1 MSTTRHDA
9 PARVAV
15 IGGGAIGSAVLA
27 ALREGRLPGAEPVAV
42 VDGRSFPEAGVP
54 QVDLAT
60 ALDRADVVVECAGQA
75 VVARSAADILDHGV
89 DLLVTSVGA
98 LCDPEVAD
106 AVAAAGP
113 GRLLLT
119 SGAAGG
125 LDILAAAAAQAPLT
139 RVAVTTAKL
148 PATLVQPWMDEPS
161 AARLHGTDRPLEVFA
176 GGAREAARLFPRSLN
191 LAATVGWAVGD
202 LDLVE
207 VRLVADPAAS
217 LTRHVIEAG
226 GPGGVYRFEIQN
238 VPSPENPRTSG
249 VVPYAVL
256 RSLAALVG
264 RPSGVI

>member
-1 MSTTRHDA
+1 M
-9 PARVAV
+9 AV
-15 IGGGAIGSAVLA
+15 IGGGAIGGAVIS
-27 ALREGRLPGAEPVAV
+27 ALREGRLPGVEPVAL
-42 VDGRSFPEAGVP
+42 VDDRPVQGAGVP

-75 VVARSAADILDHGV
+75 VVAQSAAGILDHGV

-98 LCDPEVAD
+98 LCDPAVAD

-125 LDILAAAAAQAPLT
+125 LDILSAAAAQAPLT

-148 PATLVQPWMDEPS
+148 PATLVQPWMDGPA
-161 AARLHGTDRPLEVFA
+161 AARLRGTDRPVEVFT

-207 VRLVADPAAS
+207 VRLMADPSAA
-217 LTRHVIEAG
+217 LTRHLIEAE
-226 GPGGVYRFEIQN
+226 GPSGAYRFEIQN
-238 VPSPENPRTSG
+238 LPSPENPRTSG

-256 RSLAALVG
+256 RSLAALAG